1 MEYDYALS
9 SKIPIL
15 SFIHKSPEAIPS
27 GKTDQDD
34 ALRKR
39 LEAFRAKVSKSKV
52 VKFWTNPDE
61 LQAQVI
67 LSISAETKRNP
78 REGWVRASKSANP
91 EIVENL
97 RTEVARL
104 SEELDTLRVS
114 APADTQ
120 KYSQGDEKFEVAA
133 TYELP
138 ESSTRYSH
146 EFKMS
151 WNEVFFE
158 IGPMMFEASEEEL
171 RKRLSSEMSLYKA
184 AKLPSRAELVK
195 ISNESFDTIIGASEV
210 H

>member
-1 MEYDYALS
+1 MRAGFERARAQ
-9 SKIPIL
+9 IP
-15 SFIHKSPEAIPS
+15 
-27 GKTDQDD
+27 
-34 ALRKR
+34 R
-39 LEAFRAKVSKSKV
+39 L
-52 VKFWTNPDE
+52 
-61 LQAQVI
+61 
-67 LSISAETKRNP
+67 
-78 REGWVRASKSANP
+78 
-91 EIVENL
+91 L
-97 RTEVARL
+97 RTCALKWLAFLKNSTRF
-104 SEELDTLRVS
+104 RVS

-158 IGPMMFEASEEEL
+158 IGPMMFEEASEEEL